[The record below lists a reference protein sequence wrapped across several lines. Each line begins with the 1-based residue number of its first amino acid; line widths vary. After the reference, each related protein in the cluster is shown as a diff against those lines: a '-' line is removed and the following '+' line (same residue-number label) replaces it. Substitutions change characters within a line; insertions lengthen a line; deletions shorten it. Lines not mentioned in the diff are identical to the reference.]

1 MPANRRKTPRHD
13 VRATAGLEDA
23 VSTDGGAAA
32 RIREPGIRDHVRA
45 VLAAIGEDP
54 AREGLEKTP
63 ERVEKSFRFLTQG
76 YAQDIGALLRQAL
89 FTVDYD
95 EMVIIKDIDVFSM
108 CEHHLLPFF
117 GKCHV
122 AYLPDKKVVG
132 LSKIPRVVEVF
143 SRRLQI
149 QEKLTTQIAKAI
161 ETAVKPKGVGV
172 VIEALHLCVMM
183 RGVEKGNAH
192 MVTSS
197 MQGRFRSDSKTRE
210 EFLDLI
216 RRPKPF

>member
-1 MPANRRKTPRHD
+1 MTEKAAIAR
-13 VRATAGLEDA
+13 LEL
-23 VSTDGGAAA
+23 
-32 RIREPGIRDHVRA
+32 RDHVTEI
-45 VLAAIGEDP
+45 LKLLGEDP
-54 AREGLEKTP
+54 SREGLQKTP
-63 ERVEKSFRFLTQG
+63 LRVEKAFKHFTKG
-76 YAQDIGALLRQAL
+76 YEQDAGEILKSAVFGAS
-89 FTVDYD
+89 DYD
-95 EMVIIKDIDVFSM
+95 EMVIVKDIDVFSM

-143 SRRLQI
+143 ARRLQI

-161 ETAVKPKGVGV
+161 ESALKPKGVGV

-183 RGVEKGNAH
+183 RGVEKNNAH
-192 MVTSS
+192 MITSS